1 MTRPEAFD
9 ILVKAYAA
17 AYPGDVIEPVDPG
30 PEMIGIHMQDSGV
43 PSQVVDMREAVTV
56 LVRTAPED
64 YPLFVANSRSS
75 WKVSVVL
82 VAHAMQQL
90 LAGTLT
96 LTSRGD
102 V

>member
-1 MTRPEAFD
+1 MTRKEAFEL
-9 ILVKAYAA
+9 LVKAYASD
-17 AYPGDVIEPVDPG
+17 YPGDVIEPVDPG
-30 PEMIGIHMQDSGV
+30 PEMISTHMLDSAV
-43 PSQVVDMREAVTV
+43 PSQVVDMRMAVSV
-56 LVRTAPED
+56 LIRTAPED
-64 YPLFVANSRSS
+64 YPLFVADSRNS

-82 VAHAMQQL
+82 VAHAMQQM

>member
-1 MTRPEAFD
+1 MTRPEAFGL
-9 ILVKAYAA
+9 LVKAYAA

-30 PEMIGIHMQDSGV
+30 PEMIAAHLKDSSV
-43 PSQVVDMREAVTV
+43 PTQVVDMKEAITV

-64 YPLFVANSRSS
+64 YPLFVADSRNS

-82 VAHAMQQL
+82 VAHAMQQM